1 MRVSKLRDMT
11 LAFRKGGLAAQ
22 NGAASD
28 RSEYKRKPRRAEKET
43 ERTLFAMLDGASA
56 NCCGSDG

>member
-1 MRVSKLRDMT
+1 MT

-22 NGAASD
+22 NGAGSD